1 MEFVSTSNS
10 YLGLNGKYKHP
21 HPTKGWTPA
30 WDSYESGSYQL
41 KALPI
46 AEKRSE
52 TRYRVF
58 SAGAKLTLLSAG
70 DECHVAVWEVS
81 EEPIA
86 ILEYHTEMQLIP
98 LLERLAGIGLQDR
111 DAWLDQLGLPTT

>member
-10 YLGLNGKYKHP
+10 YLGLNGMYSTP
-21 HPTKGWTPA
+21 HSAKGWTPA

-58 SAGAKLTLLSAG
+58 SADAKLTLLSAG
-70 DECHVAVWEVS
+70 DEYHVAVWEVS

-86 ILEYHTEMQLIP
+86 ILEYHTEMQSIP
-98 LLERLAGIGLQDR
+98 PTGGLAGIRLQDR
-111 DAWLDQLGLPTT
+111 DAWLD